1 MFGFENLSQFTQ
13 VVNTSER
20 SVNVPSA
27 GMLRENWRRCSE
39 DPLTADGRGTE
50 YLLTQQGVLVCRE

>member
-27 GMLRENWRRCSE
+27 EMLRENWRGCSE
-39 DPLTADGRGTE
+39 DPLTADGRSTE